1 MPDAAIIRAATSAP
15 VMPDEA
21 GTSLYFA
28 YAAFTLQVA
37 QSERASVPRN
47 RKMLNAVI
55 LLEDTTLFC
64 DSKAIPT
71 LRFFLLFDLGTGG
84 YFNGLWGTS
93 FRDTYRKLSTTR
105 CSNPTA
111 TSEGTTNGSWLAT
124 PECRAKNSKKNVI
137 WPTTPFSRRG
147 SLLPSITIR
156 KGPNGFFPST

>member
-55 LLEDTTLFC
+55 LSEDTTLFC
-64 DSKAIPT
+64 DSKAIPLCVFFFFST
-71 LRFFLLFDLGTGG
+71 LEPVVNLKAYGEPFSGIRTRDFLR
-84 YFNGLWGTS
+84 
-93 FRDTYRKLSTTR
+93 RDVRTHRQRPRARSEEH
-105 CSNPTA
+105 
-111 TSEGTTNGSWLAT
+111 TSELQ
-124 PECRAKNSKKNVI
+124 
-137 WPTTPFSRRG
+137 
-147 SLLPSITIR
+147 
-156 KGPNGFFPST
+156 